1 LRWGVGTGHYF
12 MESPFLPPANCAS
25 FIPPLR
31 YSSSITSCT
40 CNIHGTCKGLVFS
53 VEYLVVV
60 LNAMHAWSAMHAWGH
75 ERQQQ
80 AHLESLRSAIEL
92 V

>member
-1 LRWGVGTGHYF
+1 MRWGVGSGRYF

-31 YSSSITSCT
+31 YSSSITLCT
-40 CNIHGTCKGLVFS
+40 CNIYVTCKGLVFS

-60 LNAMHAWSAMHAWGH
+60 LNAMHAWGD
-75 ERQQQ
+75 ERRQQV
-80 AHLESLRSAIEL
+80 HLESLRGAIEL